1 MLGACCWGS
10 YYPVEQFGW
19 HRQIRLQAGGPETL
33 QRSQCW
39 SEAGS
44 VAAVRGGTGHVAR
57 ARSRLEGLMLV
68 GWISAGLCRGQKEKP
83 EALLGGSSKLFA
95 LVL

>member
-1 MLGACCWGS
+1 MTT
-10 YYPVEQFGW
+10 V
-19 HRQIRLQAGGPETL
+19 
-33 QRSQCW
+33 RS
-39 SEAGS
+39 
-44 VAAVRGGTGHVAR
+44 GTGHVAR

-68 GWISAGLCRGQKEKP
+68 GWISAGLCRGPKEKP